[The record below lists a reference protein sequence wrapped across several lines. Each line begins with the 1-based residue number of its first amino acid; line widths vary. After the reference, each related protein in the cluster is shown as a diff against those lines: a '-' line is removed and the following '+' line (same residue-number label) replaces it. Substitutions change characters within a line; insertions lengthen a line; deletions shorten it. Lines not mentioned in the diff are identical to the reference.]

1 MPRAWLGLARNG
13 RLSAAA
19 LVILLA
25 AFPARAQ
32 LTVEQ
37 FLSAPHVSE
46 LTAAPKGSR
55 LAWVVNLR
63 GVRNIWVAEGP
74 RFEARPLTRFTEDD
88 GQALSQLR
96 WTPDAKALVF
106 VRGGAPNNQGEFPNP
121 RSQAQ
126 GAEQAL
132 WVIAFSGGEPRRLD
146 QGAQPAVSPRGDAV
160 AYVKKGQ
167 IWTARL
173 SGDPKPARLF
183 EARGQC
189 EDPRWSPDGSRLAFV
204 SRRGDHSFIGVFD
217 VGGAAVRYLDP
228 SVDRDGEPVWSPD
241 GKQVAFVRIP
251 FSRVLEVFGPK
262 REAVP
267 WSILIADASTG
278 RGRELWKAPTG
289 RGSVFRP
296 LSSEHQLFWTAQN
309 RIVFPWEGNGWT
321 HLYTIAAAGGTPLLL
336 TPGDGEVEQASLSA
350 NRQEI
355 LFCSNHQDIDRR
367 RLWRVS
373 AAGGAPLA
381 LTSGEGIEWSPVE
394 TADGATLALLRSD
407 SRLPSR
413 PALIRGGKLADL
425 TPSPVPPEFP
435 AQALVPVEAVTFP
448 SLDGTLIHAQLFQ
461 PARPEGTASQPAVIF
476 LHGGPRRQ
484 MLLGWHPSE
493 YYHKAYAFNQ
503 FLAANGY
510 LVLSIN
516 FRSGT
521 GYGMEFREA
530 LGYGAAGASEFQD
543 VVAAAAW
550 LRRRA
555 DIDPARIALWG
566 GSYGGYL
573 TALGLARRPDLFAAG
588 VDLHGVHDWR
598 TETRLFLPSD
608 DLETQQ
614 QALRLALSSSP
625 LADVSQWRAPVLLI
639 HGDDDRNVE
648 FRQTVQLAEAL
659 RRQGVEFEQLILPDE
674 VHSFLTHSS
683 WLDAFRAAADFF
695 ARRLAG
701 GR

>member
-1 MPRAWLGLARNG
+1 MPVASLGRIDTRRGLAAMFG
-13 RLSAAA
+13 L
-19 LVILLA
+19 LLA
-25 AFPARAQ
+25 AFPVCAQ
-32 LTVEQ
+32 LTLEQ
-37 FLSAPHVSE
+37 LLSAPHVSE
-46 LTAAPKGSR
+46 LTAAPRGSR
-55 LAWVVNLR
+55 LAWVVNHR
-63 GVRNIWVAEGP
+63 GIRNIWVAEGP
-74 RFEARPLTRFTEDD
+74 RFEARQLTRYREDD
-88 GQALSQLR
+88 GQPLSQLR
-96 WTPDAKALVF
+96 WTPDGRSLVY
-106 VRGGAPNNQGEFPNP
+106 VRGGDPNDRGEFPNP
-121 RSQAQ
+121 RSRAS

-132 WVIAFSGGEPRRLD
+132 WVVEISAGKPRRLD
-146 QGAQPAVSPRGDAV
+146 QGAQPAVSPKGGIV
-160 AYVKKGQ
+160 AYVKKGH

-173 SGDPKPARLF
+173 TGDPKPARLF

-189 EDPRWSPDGSRLAFV
+189 EKPRWSPDGSRVAFV
-204 SRRGDHSFIGVFD
+204 SRRGDHSFIGVFEM
-217 VGGAAVRYLDP
+217 GGSAIRYLDP

-262 REAVP
+262 LQALP
-267 WSILIADASTG
+267 WSIRLADASTG
-278 RGRELWKAPTG
+278 QGKQLWKAPPG

-296 LSSEHQLFWTAQN
+296 LSSDTQLFWTAQD
-309 RIVFPWEGNGWT
+309 RVVFPWEGSGWT
-321 HLYTIAAAGGTPLLL
+321 HLYSIPAAGGTPLLL

-350 NRQEI
+350 NRREI

-367 RLWRVS
+367 HLWRVS
-373 AAGGAPLA
+373 ADGGAPVA
-381 LTSGEGIEWSPVE
+381 LTSGDGIEWSPVE
-394 TADGATLALLRSD
+394 TADGEVLALLRSD

-413 PALIRGGKLADL
+413 PALIRDLKLTDL
-425 TPSPVPPEFP
+425 LPNPALAEFP
-435 AQALVPVEAVTFP
+435 AHALTPVEPVTFP
-448 SLDGTLIHAQLFQ
+448 SLDGTLIHAQLFRPAAQ
-461 PARPEGTASQPAVIF
+461 PGSAPRPAVIF

-503 FLAANGY
+503 LLAASGY
-510 LVLSIN
+510 LVLSVN

-530 LGYGAAGASEFQD
+530 LDYGAAGASEFQD

-550 LRRRA
+550 LRRRS
-555 DIDPARIALWG
+555 DVDPARIGLWG

-598 TETRLFLPSD
+598 AETRLYLPSD
-608 DLETQQ
+608 DWDTQQ
-614 QALRLALSSSP
+614 RALRLALASSP

-648 FRQTVQLAEAL
+648 FRQTVELMEAL
-659 RRQGVEFEQLILPDE
+659 RRQHVEVEQLILPDE

-683 WLDAFRAAADFF
+683 WLAVFGAATDFF
-695 ARRLAG
+695 ARRLAA
-701 GR
+701 RP